1 MNSLMDITMN
11 DIIQLVY
18 LIAAIAFMLGIKYLS
33 SPATARKGNLLQVLV
48 CYWQLSQP
56 FLMRI
61 LLAMN

>member
-33 SPATARKGNLLQVLV
+33 SPSTARKGNLFASVGML
-48 CYWQLSQP
+48 LS
-56 FLMRI
+56 LI
-61 LLAMN
+61 HI

>member
-33 SPATARKGNLLQVLV
+33 SPATARKGNLFASVG
-48 CYWQLSQP
+48 
-56 FLMRI
+56 M
-61 LLAMN
+61 LLAIVATLFL